1 MTGILNDLDLGW
13 CALEPA
19 AKIWLWF
26 AAGSRFV
33 MPFRYERPKPGFR
46 CSRIS
51 TFSNDRKNIIDL
63 PQD

>member
-1 MTGILNDLDLGW
+1 MTEMLNDLDPER

-33 MPFRYERPKPGFR
+33 VPFVMSVRNQVSGVAKFPLSE
-46 CSRIS
+46 
-51 TFSNDRKNIIDL
+51 
-63 PQD
+63 

>member
-1 MTGILNDLDLGW
+1 MTEMLNDLDPER

-33 MPFRYERPKPGFR
+33 VPFVMSVRNQVSGVAEFPL
-46 CSRIS
+46 SE
-51 TFSNDRKNIIDL
+51 IIAKH
-63 PQD
+63 